1 MKIIYILLANFAL
14 VALASYLGVGRP
26 LINYDYLLVVI
37 IFLFLKNRFLAVVLF
52 TLCIFIDG
60 LNIFFQIFPII
71 HLSDIIYLLKFI
83 PEIDHSKKIII
94 SFGLLSLFIYLFF
107 LWEELGKLSISKKYF
122 SYTIIIVIL
131 LSILQSFYIANGERA
146 WRIGES
152 KYFDSQIYNFIKFR
166 NIDFIKKFQT
176 SETALGDRYS
186 FSTGYDEVL
195 RIENPKKILF
205 IVNESWGVT
214 SDEIQEDVLH
224 EILNNKRL
232 KLLKQSEVNTDGFTV
247 NAEIRELCGL
257 YLNNFNLKKQKNGF
271 EQCLPHILSK
281 RGFHTLGVHGAASTM
296 YERKDW
302 YPKLGFKE
310 SLFYENFL
318 NLNSRCY
325 SFPGL
330 CDRDLMQ
337 VIRNKL
343 MNHDQIFLYWLTL
356 NTHLSYDLRDLK
368 NDQFDCERFLI
379 DGKSSLCRNLK
390 LQKQFFSDFNDNF
403 VVDELEGT
411 IVVIVGDH
419 APPLLEND
427 RSALDEDY
435 VPLLVGYIQ

>member
-1 MKIIYILLANFAL
+1 MKIIYILLANFVL

-26 LINYDYLLVVI
+26 LINYDYLLVLL
-37 IFLFLKNRFLAVVLF
+37 IFLFFRNRFLAVILF
-52 TLCIFIDG
+52 ALCIFIDG

-71 HLSDIIYLLKFI
+71 HLSDILYLFKFI

-107 LWEELGKLSISKKYF
+107 LLEVLGKFSISKKYF
-122 SYTIIIVIL
+122 SYVVVIVIL
-131 LSILQSFYIANGERA
+131 LSILQSFYIAKGERA

-166 NIDFIKKFQT
+166 NADFIKKFKN
-176 SETALGDRYS
+176 SENALGERYS

-214 SDEIQEDVLH
+214 SDEIQEDLLH
-224 EILNNKRL
+224 EILNNKRF
-232 KLLKQSEVNTDGFTV
+232 KLLKQSEVSTDGFTV

-390 LQKQFFSDFNDNF
+390 LQKQFFSNIG
-403 VVDELEGT
+403 ELLIQSQLSGT
-411 IVVIVGDH
+411 MIIIVGDH
-419 APPLLEND
+419 VPPLLENNEIKFKD
-427 RSALDEDY
+427 AK
-435 VPLLVGYIQ
+435 VPMIVGYIE